1 MYYWYICF
9 FCQFHVV
16 YSLTVLVVIITKPRK
31 NTRFMK
37 NLPFELEIKN
47 LTEVKSDS
55 RLSKSPLKATSFQLI
70 WLSEGEAIFDI
81 DFKQIKIK
89 AGELLIISLN
99 QAYSFDTTSDY
110 SGKVI
115 LFSDSFFS
123 QSEADTY
130 FLLSSEILN
139 PENLNQTS
147 LLDKS
152 HVEKIFSLLEEE
164 LKLDADSYQPLIIHS
179 LLQTL
184 LFGAERKLESGR
196 DPLLYDLNENLARRF
211 CNEVE
216 KQFKVLKHTE
226 FYMHALGVCEKTLTR
241 QLKGT
246 INTTPKK
253 YLISRVILEVKRL
266 LVYTDMSVKDISA
279 ELGFD
284 EFTNFNKYVIQHA
297 GMSPSAFREQFQIK
311 QSI

>member
-47 LTEVKSDS
+47 LTKVKADS

-130 FLLSSEILN
+130 FLLSSEI
-139 PENLNQTS
+139 
-147 LLDKS
+147 
-152 HVEKIFSLLEEE
+152 
-164 LKLDADSYQPLIIHS
+164 
-179 LLQTL
+179 
-184 LFGAERKLESGR
+184 
-196 DPLLYDLNENLARRF
+196 
-211 CNEVE
+211 
-216 KQFKVLKHTE
+216 
-226 FYMHALGVCEKTLTR
+226 
-241 QLKGT
+241 
-246 INTTPKK
+246 
-253 YLISRVILEVKRL
+253 
-266 LVYTDMSVKDISA
+266 
-279 ELGFD
+279 
-284 EFTNFNKYVIQHA
+284 
-297 GMSPSAFREQFQIK
+297 
-311 QSI
+311 